1 MISGPDCFAVWAPEG
16 VVWSEWAKPV
26 VFAHAPA
33 LLTDP
38 PLVIPELTLPNLPRP
53 WDQSAIVVDLPG
65 AQSVLVGLALAE
77 RGYRPVPL
85 FNGTSGPAPVIP
97 VEGIEHALG
106 AGAGVLKRCTI
117 APDAKPAF
125 LLDAERTTS
134 TGAGLPGRYDNRWV
148 ILPQDA
154 PSGTFLLSQGVRE
167 ITLIQLRLGPP
178 QPDLAHVLLRWK
190 GAGLRLRSV
199 SLETGGV
206 DEDLSF
212 SVPQGFRRLWY
223 GAIALF
229 GLRRNNVGGFGSTVP
244 EQTQHRGG
252 FYG

>member
-1 MISGPDCFAVWAPEG
+1 MISGPDCFAIWAPEG

-26 VFAHAPA
+26 VFAHAPVLMTEPA
-33 LLTDP
+33 L
-38 PLVIPELTLPNLPRP
+38 VVPELTVPNLPRP

-65 AQSVLVGLALAE
+65 VQSVLVGLALAE

-85 FNGTSGPAPVIP
+85 YNGTSGPAAIVPVDA
-97 VEGIEHALG
+97 IEHALG
-106 AGAGVLKRCTI
+106 AGADVLKRCTI

-125 LLDAERTTS
+125 LLDSERNTPI
-134 TGAGLPGRYDNRWV
+134 GGGEAGRYDNRWIV
-148 ILPQDA
+148 LPQDA

-167 ITLIQLRLGPP
+167 ITLITERLGTPL
-178 QPDLAHVLLRWK
+178 PDLTHVLLRWK
-190 GAGLRLRSV
+190 EAGLRLRVV

-206 DEDLSF
+206 DDNLALAAPES
-212 SVPQGFRRLWY
+212 FRRLWY
-223 GAIALF
+223 GAIALL

-244 EQTQHRGG
+244 EQTQGRG